1 MAALPHA
8 RYEAVALAGVRP
20 LGWLLEF
27 LQRQCAGLS
36 GHPEASGYPLDH
48 TFWDDPSRLPD
59 VSDPAMTWWP
69 YEQTA
74 YWVDGALKAGFLAG
88 NEAVHRMALAQID
101 GAIATAAPDGFIG
114 PEMFRDRTRWPYL
127 MFFRAVLAQYQIT
140 GDRRLVDAL
149 VRHYRSTA
157 HPMGFARDVS
167 GVEILLA
174 LYAETQEPD
183 LLEMATDLYARFN
196 GQASEQSRDT
206 TLAGMRSDRP
216 VTSHGVSFN
225 ELAKLGALL
234 YAATGDRASLE
245 ATVHAYGKVESDHL
259 LADGMHSG
267 AEAMSGNDPL
277 ESHETCGITDF
288 TWSLGHLLQITG
300 DPQYADRLERVI
312 FNALPGA
319 LTKDFSALQYFSCP
333 NQVIATNTSN
343 HNPMSRGDNRM
354 EYRPG
359 HPVQCCTGNVQ
370 RAMPN
375 YVDRM
380 WMRGRGGIDEIVAA
394 LFGPSR
400 IEVVLSDTQVTIEQ
414 HTRYPFEPRVG
425 FTLTPQ
431 RPVCFVF
438 SVRIPG
444 WCHDPVVTVNGQV
457 LATAPVPGSFCRI
470 EREWQPDDRVGL
482 SLPYELIPRRWPQG
496 GISVELGPLTLSL
509 SITGPLAID
518 TEDDWERTPEEF
530 RLAGPQHRLAGFPA
544 YSMEPSG
551 PWAYA
556 LDIDEATLSET
567 GDIRWTTSTAFPL
580 DVDAPA
586 VRVSV
591 PARRVRDWYLV
602 ESDRVSRLVPSFA
615 NGQFRMVEH
624 EVDGRFTLTPPLPAP
639 RTLPERLSTDVERI
653 ELVPYGN
660 TLLRLTVF
668 PNADERSSAGRS
680 DLDTA
685 EVADE

>member
-127 MFFRAVLAQYQIT
+127 IFFRAVLAQYQTRAT
-140 GDRRLVDAL
+140 GGWSTPWSGTIGAL
-149 VRHYRSTA
+149 RTRWDSLATCPASRFCWPCMRKPRSLIFWRWRPTCTRGSTA
-157 HPMGFARDVS
+157 RRPSRAVTPPWPACVRTARDRPW
-167 GVEILLA
+167 GLL
-174 LYAETQEPD
+174 QR
-183 LLEMATDLYARFN
+183 ARE
-196 GQASEQSRDT
+196 ARR
-206 TLAGMRSDRP
+206 A
-216 VTSHGVSFN
+216 V
-225 ELAKLGALL
+225 
-234 YAATGDRASLE
+234 YAATGDRASL
-245 ATVHAYGKVESDHL
+245 TRRSAYGKVESDHL

-277 ESHETCGITDF
+277 ESYQTCGITDF
-288 TWSLGHLLQITG
+288 TWSLGHLLQIIG
-300 DPQYADRLERVI
+300 DPHYADRLERVI

-444 WCHDPVVTVNGQV
+444 WCRDPVVRS
-457 LATAPVPGSFCRI
+457 TARFWPRRQSRGASCI

-482 SLPYELIPRRWPQG
+482 SLPSNSSRG
-496 GISVELGPLTLSL
+496 
-509 SITGPLAID
+509 
-518 TEDDWERTPEEF
+518 
-530 RLAGPQHRLAGFPA
+530 AG
-544 YSMEPSG
+544 
-551 PWAYA
+551 
-556 LDIDEATLSET
+556 
-567 GDIRWTTSTAFPL
+567 
-580 DVDAPA
+580 
-586 VRVSV
+586 
-591 PARRVRDWYLV
+591 RRVA
-602 ESDRVSRLVPSFA
+602 SVSSWAR
-615 NGQFRMVEH
+615 
-624 EVDGRFTLTPPLPAP
+624 
-639 RTLPERLSTDVERI
+639 
-653 ELVPYGN
+653 
-660 TLLRLTVF
+660 
-668 PNADERSSAGRS
+668 
-680 DLDTA
+680 
-685 EVADE
+685 